1 LPVTSSFDQHV
12 LTRCLLAFCFCIF
25 FIFFAMSSAQP
36 AIYRLKAQTQ
46 PYDWGKLGDISK
58 VAEYARASGSEI
70 DSSKPYAEA
79 SW

>member
-1 LPVTSSFDQHV
+1 
-12 LTRCLLAFCFCIF
+12 
-25 FIFFAMSSAQP
+25 MSSAQP